1 MLRDISLQML
11 RLLYLLHKCFLFFD
25 FHVAQLVADVI
36 KVIISKAKH
45 LLDSA
50 EQQDVAV
57 WIQLQL
63 LAVVLH
69 RNNTGQRHTE
79 PSADLLHLDHQ
90 EFRWGWFI
98 VGGFSPKDYRTMCRL
113 LSNHSLIC
121 FDLSFQLWKGWNKR
135 SFGFAHEVHL
145 TIMFFT
151 SLSLTNWK

>member
-1 MLRDISLQML
+1 ML

-90 EFRWGWFI
+90 EFR
-98 VGGFSPKDYRTMCRL
+98 
-113 LSNHSLIC
+113 
-121 FDLSFQLWKGWNKR
+121 
-135 SFGFAHEVHL
+135 
-145 TIMFFT
+145 
-151 SLSLTNWK
+151 